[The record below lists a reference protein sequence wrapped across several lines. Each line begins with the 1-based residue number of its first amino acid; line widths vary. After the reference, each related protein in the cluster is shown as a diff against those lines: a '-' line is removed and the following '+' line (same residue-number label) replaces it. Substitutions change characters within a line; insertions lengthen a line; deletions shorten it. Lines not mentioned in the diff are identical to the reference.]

1 MVKISSAACVL
12 LAAGSANAY
21 STTSRS
27 TLRSLGSKSIPVQTS
42 RRTDANLKMEG
53 ESLQNTPFSIGRVH
67 FDFLAFFLT
76 KIHVEERRVK
86 ICTGIY

>member
-12 LAAGSANAY
+12 LAVGSANAY

-27 TLRSLGSKSIPVQTS
+27 TLRSLGSKSIPAQTS

-53 ESLQNTPFSIGRVH
+53 ELFRNTPFSIGRVH
-67 FDFLAFFLT
+67 VDFLAFFST
-76 KIHVEERRVK
+76 NIHVEERRRN
-86 ICTGIY
+86 I